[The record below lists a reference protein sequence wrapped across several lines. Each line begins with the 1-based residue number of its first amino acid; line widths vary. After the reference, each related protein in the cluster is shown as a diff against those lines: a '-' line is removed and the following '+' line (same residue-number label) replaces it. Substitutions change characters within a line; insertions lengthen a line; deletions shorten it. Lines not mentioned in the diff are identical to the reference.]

1 MVLYLWCMVFFAHI
15 WKQKKNAFMDLGTV
29 NGYQSL
35 QFLMKV
41 GFLYSKIFLV
51 DKESDIMMILNVMM
65 SWR

>member
-1 MVLYLWCMVFFAHI
+1 
-15 WKQKKNAFMDLGTV
+15 MDLGTV

-65 SWR
+65 S